1 MSIRFTWDGEKAA
14 ERWIQMNERAMKEP
28 TDNALTA
35 ETDELHEHYDFDY
48 SKAKPNRF
56 AERVGQDSVMVVLE
70 PDVAAIFP
78 TTESVNDTLRAIAAL
93 LANMPRGE
101 SARRRKNNVVR
112 EVPQKA
118 QAQVGSLAG

>member
-1 MSIRFTWDGEKAA
+1 
-14 ERWIQMNERAMKEP
+14 MNERAMKEP
-28 TDNALTA
+28 TDSARTA
-35 ETDELHEHYDFDY
+35 ETDELREHYDFDY
-48 SKAKPNRF
+48 NKAKPNRF

-93 LANMPRGE
+93 LANMPQGK
-101 SARRRKNNVVR
+101 SARHRKNNAVR

>member
-1 MSIRFTWDGEKAA
+1 
-14 ERWIQMNERAMKEP
+14 MNERAIKEP
-28 TDNALTA
+28 TDSVLTA
-35 ETDELHEHYDFDY
+35 ETDELREHYDFDY

-93 LANMPRGE
+93 LANMPR
-101 SARRRKNNVVR
+101 SAWHRRERIQTGTTISR
-112 EVPQKA
+112 
-118 QAQVGSLAG
+118 